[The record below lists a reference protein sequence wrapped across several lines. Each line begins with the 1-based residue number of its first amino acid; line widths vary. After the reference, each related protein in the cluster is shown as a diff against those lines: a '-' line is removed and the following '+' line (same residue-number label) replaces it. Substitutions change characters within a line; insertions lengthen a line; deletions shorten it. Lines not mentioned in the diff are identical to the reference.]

1 MIGLMLTPKEA
12 EEMSLLLKAE
22 LDELLFE
29 IEKKRG
35 REVLRRSMEERYRI
49 LCGVFNRIASE
60 GDKIKYQEYLK
71 KLK

>member
-12 EEMSLLLKAE
+12 EEMSLFLKAE